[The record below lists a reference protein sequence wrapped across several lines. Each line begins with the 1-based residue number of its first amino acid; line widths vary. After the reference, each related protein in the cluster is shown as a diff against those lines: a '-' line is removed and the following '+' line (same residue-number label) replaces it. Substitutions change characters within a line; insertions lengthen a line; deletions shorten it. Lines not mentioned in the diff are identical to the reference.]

1 MTALNTNKFY
11 QILIN
16 RIKNY
21 SFVLLGF
28 SIPIS
33 ISLTYITLFLLLILF
48 ILDKDYQKI
57 KSLKTEKW
65 LIPLLLIFVLYILGS
80 VDGQFSLDT
89 KEVLK
94 RLSVWLFLPTLFFM
108 DLKQESYS
116 KGILAFLTSVFL
128 MVIMSVLNQLGFT
141 AHIFEYLP
149 FLFKNSHPLALY
161 PSTHLYNYHNILVS
175 FSLIICFYLTKKLA
189 GPKIYLLILFITLL
203 IFSLFSE
210 AGRAG
215 QIVFILFLTLL
226 SIDSAI
232 KKKRESIYMI
242 FFLIVTLLISY
253 NYSPN
258 FNYRVNELVLKFQ
271 SAEKNNDNRY
281 NFWKSTLN
289 KICEKPSKNLMGH
302 GTGSWRSEMNE
313 SFDYFNL
320 IDENHIT
327 PHNNYLYIF
336 FEIGVLGF
344 IALCYFFYA
353 MYCKLKTKAHKFF
366 SRNLVVSYTALM
378 LFDSYMLIFIIS
390 IAYIYLFTISVN
402 YE

>member
-1 MTALNTNKFY
+1 MIAPSTNKFY

-21 SFVLLGF
+21 SFALLGF

-33 ISLTYITLFLLLILF
+33 VSLTYIILFLLLVLF

-57 KSLKTEKW
+57 KFLKTEKW
-65 LIPLLLIFVLYILGS
+65 LLALFLIFVLYILGS
-80 VDGQFSLDT
+80 IDGQFSPNT
-89 KEVLK
+89 REVFNS
-94 RLSVWLFLPTLFFM
+94 LSVWLFLPILFLM
-108 DLKQESYS
+108 DLEKESYS
-116 KGILAFLTSVFL
+116 KGIFAFLASVFL
-128 MVIMSVLNQLGFT
+128 MVIMSVLNQLGVT
-141 AHIFEYLP
+141 AHIFEYFP

-175 FSLIICFYLTKKLA
+175 FSLIICFYLTKKLV

-215 QIVFILFLTLL
+215 QIIFILFLTLM

-242 FFLIVTLLISY
+242 FFLIVTLFASY

-258 FNYRVNELVLKFQ
+258 FNYRVNELALKFQ
-271 SAEKNNDNRY
+271 SAEKNNDDRY
-281 NFWKSTLN
+281 FFWKSTLN
-289 KICEKPSKNLMGH
+289 KICEKPEKSLIGY

-313 SFDYFNL
+313 SFDYFNS

-344 IALCYFFYA
+344 IALSYFFYS
-353 MYCKLKTKAHKFF
+353 MYCKLKTKAHEFF

-390 IAYIYLFTISVN
+390 IAYIYLFIISVN

>member
-33 ISLTYITLFLLLILF
+33 ISLTYILSFLLLALF
-48 ILDKDYQKI
+48 ILDRDYQKI
-57 KSLKTEKW
+57 KSLKSEKW
-65 LIPLLLIFVLYILGS
+65 LLSLLLIFVLYILGS
-80 VDGQFSLDT
+80 IHIQFIVDT
-89 KEVLK
+89 KELFM
-94 RLSVWLFLPTLFFM
+94 RLSVWLFLPILFLM
-108 DLKQESYS
+108 DLKQESYTR
-116 KGILAFLTSVFL
+116 GIFAFLTSVFL

-141 AHIFEYLP
+141 EHIFEYLP

-161 PSTHLYNYHNILVS
+161 PSTHLYNYHNILIS
-175 FSLIICFYLTKKLA
+175 FSLIICFYLTKRLA
-189 GPKIYLLILFITLL
+189 EPKIYLLILFIILL

-215 QIVFILFLTLL
+215 QIVFVLFLTIF
-226 SIDSAI
+226 SIDLAI

-242 FFLIVTLLISY
+242 FFLIVTLFISY
-253 NYSPN
+253 NHSPN

-271 SAEKNNDNRY
+271 SAEKNNDYRY

-289 KICEKPSKNLMGH
+289 KICEKPAKNLMGH

-313 SFDYFNL
+313 SFDYFNSV
-320 IDENHIT
+320 DGNHTT
-327 PHNNYLYIF
+327 PHNNYLYVF

-344 IALCYFFYA
+344 IALSYFFYA
-353 MYCKLKTKAHKFF
+353 MYCKLKIQDHKFF

>member
-1 MTALNTNKFY
+1 
-11 QILIN
+11 LIN

-21 SFVLLGF
+21 SFVLLGL

-33 ISLTYITLFLLLILF
+33 ISLTYILSVLLLALF
-48 ILDKDYQKI
+48 IFDKDYQKI

-65 LIPLLLIFVLYILGS
+65 LLPLLLIFVLYILGS

-89 KEVLK
+89 KEVFK
-94 RLSVWLFLPTLFFM
+94 RLSVWLFLPILFFM

-116 KGILAFLTSVFL
+116 KGIFAFLTSVFL

-189 GPKIYLLILFITLL
+189 GPKIYLLILFIILL
-203 IFSLFSE
+203 TFSLFSE

-215 QIVFILFLTLL
+215 QIIFVLFLILY
-226 SIDSAI
+226 SIDLAV
-232 KKKRESIYMI
+232 KKKRESIYI
-242 FFLIVTLLISY
+242 ICFLTFTLLISY
-253 NYSPN
+253 NFSPI
-258 FNYRVNELVLKFQ
+258 FNNRVNDLLSKFQ
-271 SAEKNNDNRY
+271 TNEIKNENRY
-281 NFWKSTLN
+281 IFWNSTII
-289 KICEKPSKNLMGH
+289 KISEKPAKSLVGH

-320 IDENHIT
+320 ITENHTT
-327 PHNNYLYIF
+327 PHNNYLYIL

-344 IALCYFFYA
+344 IALSYFFYA

>member
-1 MTALNTNKFY
+1 MIALNTNKFY

-33 ISLTYITLFLLLILF
+33 ISLTYIILFLLLALF
-48 ILDKDYQKI
+48 VLDRDYQKI
-57 KSLKTEKW
+57 KFLKKEKW
-65 LIPLLLIFVLYILGS
+65 LLALLLIFVLYILGS
-80 VDGQFSLDT
+80 IDGQFSSNT
-89 KEVLK
+89 KEVFK
-94 RLSVWLFLPTLFFM
+94 RLSVWLFLPIFFLM
-108 DLKQESYS
+108 DLKKESYS
-116 KGILAFLTSVFL
+116 KGIFAFLTSVFF
-128 MVIMSVLNQLGFT
+128 MVIMSVFNQFGLT

-149 FLFKNSHPLALY
+149 FLFKSSQLLELY
-161 PSTHLYNYHNILVS
+161 PSTHLYNYHNILIS
-175 FSLIICFYLTKKLA
+175 FSLIICFYLAKKLA
-189 GPKIYLLILFITLL
+189 GPKIYLLILFIILL
-203 IFSLFSE
+203 VFSLFSE

-215 QIVFILFLTLL
+215 QIVFILFLTFY
-226 SIDSAI
+226 SIDLAI

-242 FFLIVTLLISY
+242 FFLIVTILISY
-253 NYSPN
+253 NHSPN

-271 SAEKNNDNRY
+271 SAEKNNDHRY

-289 KICEKPSKNLMGH
+289 KICEKPAKNLIGH

-313 SFDYFNL
+313 SFDYFNS

-327 PHNNYLYIF
+327 PHNNYLYIL
-336 FEIGVLGF
+336 FEIGILGF
-344 IALCYFFYA
+344 IALSYFFYT
-353 MYCKLKTKAHKFF
+353 MYYKLKTKAHEFF

-378 LFDSYMLIFIIS
+378 LFDSYMVIFIIS
-390 IAYIYLFTISVN
+390 IAYIYLFIISVY